1 MNESTS
7 YAGNLCSV
15 RYNIITY
22 EGCGDKGL
30 CNTDNKCVCVDGYTN
45 KGDWF
50 DVPSSPCSISTQAY
64 SIVHATF
71 SAVAA
76 VVTILCLIKFTILFK
91 NRDRDRKSMPVIL
104 TALMTIPPFLI
115 TVYYLIAIISG
126 NLFLKD
132 NLALVIIVILLNV
145 SWQVSSYF
153 INSWLI
159 TSVARARSF
168 SNPSSLKKSKVI
180 LRFLLSINV
189 ANTVGAATILIA
201 TYITKNIWLFRGY
214 TGLTTMYV
222 ITHFFP
228 YYYSKV
234 MEEDIMKHIVES
246 FKVRSSSTK
255 MDNKIQ
261 LLQKSMTSVRKSFA
275 GTFIYFYN
283 IIFVVFT
290 EISSYYII
298 CCFAIGLLSAL
309 GCYTLFPN
317 NGSGNNDE
325 KSSALSDDQTRSTTN
340 KLGSRNGTTSSV
352 GHSAAHSDNS
362 NISSDVNIG
371 EDSRSLELR
380 LDSL

>member
-1 MNESTS
+1 MNGSTP
-7 YAGNLCSV
+7 YAGNVCSV

-30 CNTDNKCVCVDGYTN
+30 CNTDNTCLCVDGYTN

-50 DVPSSPCSISTQAY
+50 DVPNAPCSISTQAY

-76 VVTILCLIKFTILFK
+76 AVTILCLIKFIILYK
-91 NRDRDRKSMPVIL
+91 NRDRDRRSMPVIL

-115 TVYYLIAIISG
+115 TVYYLVAIISG
-126 NLFLKD
+126 NSFFKD
-132 NLALVIIVILLNV
+132 NLALVIIVILLNI

-159 TSVARARSF
+159 TSVAKARSF

-180 LRFLLSINV
+180 LRFLLSINIG
-189 ANTVGAATILIA
+189 NTIGAATILIA

-214 TGLTTMYV
+214 TGLTTIYV

-246 FKVRSSSTK
+246 LKMRSSSSK
-255 MDNKIQ
+255 LDNKIQ
-261 LLQKSMTSVRKSFA
+261 VLQSSMTSVRKSFA

-283 IIFVVFT
+283 VIFVVFS
-290 EISSYYII
+290 EISSYYLL
-298 CCFAIGLLSAL
+298 CCFAVGLLSAL

-317 NGSGNNDE
+317 NGSSNDDE

-340 KLGSRNGTTSSV
+340 KLGSRNGTAS
-352 GHSAAHSDNS
+352 SAAHSGANS
-362 NISSDVNIG
+362 NISSDTNIG
-371 EDSRSLELR
+371 EDSHSLELR